1 MKTLLL
7 SVLFLIPLSPVEE
20 KKSAKLQG
28 YDVLTTEGKEV
39 VLRAKLERQ
48 GALGINPDLNG
59 HEIVFL
65 FEGKELGRSKTID
78 DGTASFHWSIPES
91 KIREWEFQVSLPEA
105 SRYESQETFLRVFLR
120 DQKRPSLVID
130 LDGTICASSELE
142 VGMKEASE
150 IEAIEGAAAALQE
163 LSKSFYLIYL
173 TARDDALINKTREWL
188 DLRGFP
194 HAPLLVRDIKLWNL
208 SAEKYKTNRLLELK
222 KEFHLFAGV
231 GDRKEDALAYMAAGM
246 QAYLIG
252 KPTEIPQGARKL
264 VSWSEIGK
272 LLKTE

>member
-1 MKTLLL
+1 MKALLF
-7 SVLFLIPLSPVEE
+7 SVLFLIPLNPPGEE

-28 YDVLTTEGKEV
+28 YDVLTTAGKEV

-48 GALGINPDLNG
+48 GSLGINPDLNG
-59 HEIVFL
+59 HELVFHL
-65 FEGKELGRSKTID
+65 EGQELGRTKTTD
-78 DGTASFHWSIPES
+78 DGTASFQWQIPEPKS
-91 KIREWEFQVSLPEA
+91 GEWEFQVSLPED
-105 SRYESQETFLRVFLR
+105 SRYGSQNALFRVFIR
-120 DQKRPSLVID
+120 DPKRPSLVID

-142 VGMKEASE
+142 VGLKAANE

-163 LSKSFYLIYL
+163 LSKSFDLVYL

-194 HAPLLVRDIKLWNL
+194 RAPLLVRDIKLWNL

-252 KPTEIPQGARKL
+252 KPVEIPQGARKL
-264 VSWSEIGK
+264 VNWAEITK
-272 LLKTE
+272 LLKP